1 MAKILEEKF
10 LTLWE
15 ELFPDISL
23 EREMKLIEKRRFRVD
38 FLEPTSK
45 VCIEINGGNW
55 IGGRHS
61 RPVGLE
67 NEYKKNLLLATLGY
81 QVICL
86 SGQQITEDNL
96 YKIEYIIAAR
106 KRLFEEHKCNEMMMD
121 KKI

>member
-15 ELFPDISL
+15 EFFPDISL

-38 FLEPTSK
+38 FLEPKSK

-55 IGGRHS
+55 VGGRHS
-61 RPVGLE
+61 RPAGLE
-67 NEYKKNLLLATLGY
+67 NEYEKNLLLATLGY

-86 SGQQITEDNL
+86 SGKQITEDNL
-96 YKIEYIIAAR
+96 YKIEYIISAR
-106 KRLFEEHKCNEMMMD
+106 KRLFEENKCKEMRMN
-121 KKI
+121 KKT